1 MNKKVYE
8 NLEIEVILFSA
19 SDVVTASGII
29 LCDNE
34 TTAV

>member
-8 NLEIEVILFSA
+8 NLEIEVIFFSA

-29 LCDNE
+29 QCDNE
-34 TTAV
+34 TPAV